1 MTIEDELKS
10 LIEANYR
17 NLRQFSLESGIPYS
31 TVDTVLRKGVQKA
44 HITSVFRICKA
55 LGISADALADGRL
68 ELASEEHA
76 GAVTDPHKTAQIG
89 IDLNEAE
96 VSLLSDFRELN
107 EEGQGKLTDY
117 ASDLVAS
124 GRYIKSDAP
133 VMVAPS
139 AGA

>member
-1 MTIEDELKS
+1 MKTIGQRIRDQRESLAITLEDLGKACGTTKQSIFKYEQGIVTNIPIDRL
-10 LIEANYR
+10 EAIA
-17 NLRQFSLESGIPYS
+17 S
-31 TVDTVLRKGVQKA
+31 
-44 HITSVFRICKA
+44 A
-55 LGISADALADGRL
+55 LGVTPAYLMGWEDDL
-68 ELASEEHA
+68 EHA